1 MIHHISFAV
10 NDPLHAAEVVAQLWQ
25 GRVIPFP
32 YHPGSY
38 IAFSLDQYG
47 TAIEFWPKGTLLKP
61 GSSLEPIQFDNSN
74 FQSAGYTASHVNM
87 AVPISETQIYQ
98 IADRAGWR
106 AIRCKRADFF
116 ELIEFWVE
124 NEILLELVPPSLMEQ
139 YLTTVQPEKITAM
152 LDTAKASPKPETP
165 LLEQVT
171 P

>member
-10 NDPLHAAEVVAQLWQ
+10 NNPLYAAEVVAQLWQ
-25 GRVIPFP
+25 GRVMPFP

-38 IAFSLDQYG
+38 ITFNLDQYG
-47 TAIEFWPKGTLLKP
+47 TAIEFWPKGTILKP
-61 GSSLEPIQFDNSN
+61 GSSLEPVQFDNSN
-74 FQSAGYTASHVNM
+74 IRSAGYTASHVHM

-106 AIRCKRADFF
+106 AIRCKRADIF

-139 YLTTVQPEKITAM
+139 YVIAVQPEQIIAM
-152 LDTAKASPKPETP
+152 LDEALA
-165 LLEQVT
+165 
-171 P
+171 